1 MCCVSV
7 GAGRVVRRHGQ
18 TKGKKMACFPLLDG
32 DEIGMD
38 GMGCD
43 GVDHEMN
50 YPTA

>member
-1 MCCVSV
+1 M
-7 GAGRVVRRHGQ
+7 
-18 TKGKKMACFPLLDG
+18 TCFPLLDG

-50 YPTA
+50 YPTAWWVGALLA